1 MAKKKKEKPT
11 KQRKEK
17 NKNEVC
23 YDRKGRRKYTLKEKI
38 KNVFSLY
45 DELIFCKSGWVYR
58 R

>member
-23 YDRKGRRKYTLKEKI
+23 YDRKGRRKYTLKE
-38 KNVFSLY
+38 
-45 DELIFCKSGWVYR
+45 
-58 R
+58 